1 MDARTDALQ
10 DGCLH
15 FCRAIFFKKFVSSK
29 TVDKTRRYSPS
40 DRIELPTSRKVASS
54 SGWPTQSLAISA
66 RSVAFS
72 PSEEI
77 VLADCKT
84 DNSVSTAGFLSMT
97 ADKTRRLSPSE
108 SKASTA
114 LKKAARRPA
123 LTC

>member
-15 FCRAIFFKKFVSSK
+15 FGRAIFFKKFVSSK

-72 PSEEI
+72 PSEEMF
-77 VLADCKT
+77 LADCNT
-84 DNSVSTAGFLSMT
+84 DKSVSTAGFFSRR
-97 ADKTRRLSPSE
+97 ADKTRRLSPSDCRV
-108 SKASTA
+108 SIA
-114 LKKAARRPA
+114 LKKAARRA
-123 LTC
+123 ASS